1 MTAVSFGWRLP
12 IWADDDT
19 PAPRFARE
27 AGQFLDAMA
36 GRFDTIWVPDHVIP
50 GQKWRPASAPTLEAW
65 TTLVH
70 FASAYPAYRFGHSVM
85 NNGFRHPPLLAK
97 MAATEQMLT
106 GGRLILGIGAGLSED
121 ENRAYGYDYPSNAT
135 RIRMLEECVQILRA
149 MWSESPATFHGQYYQ
164 VEEAYC
170 EPRPEPPPPLFIG
183 GGGEQLTLRVVARHA
198 DWWNPQ
204 SGSPDAYAH
213 KIDVLRRYCDEVGR
227 DVGSIVMT
235 QTLPCIALASSEA
248 EALRI
253 AEGSPM
259 YRQAK
264 GSVIVG
270 TPQMVADHLRAY
282 RELGITHFNVAR
294 FADAPRLDGALQ
306 FAEEVM
312 PLLR

>member
-1 MTAVSFGWRLP
+1 MHPITFGWRLP

-19 PAPRFARE
+19 PAAQFARE
-27 AGQFLDAMA
+27 AGEFLHAVK
-36 GRFDTIWVPDHVIP
+36 GHFDTIWVPDHIIP
-50 GQKWRPASAPTLEAW
+50 GQKWRPASSHTLEAW

-70 FASAYPAYRFGHSVM
+70 FASAYPAYRYGHSVM

-97 MAATEQMLT
+97 MAASEQVLT

-121 ENRAYGYDYPSNAT
+121 ENLAYGYEYPSNAT
-135 RIRMLEECVQILRA
+135 RIGMLDECVQIVRA
-149 MWSESPATFHGQYYQ
+149 MWTESPTTFHGRYYH
-164 VEEAYC
+164 VDDAYC
-170 EPRPEPPPPLFIG
+170 EPRPVPPPPLFIG

-204 SGSPDAYAH
+204 AGTPDAYAH
-213 KIDVLRRYCDEVGR
+213 KIEVLRRHCDAVGR
-227 DVGSIVMT
+227 DPDTIVKT
-235 QTLPCIALASSEA
+235 QTFPCIALASSEN

-264 GSVIVG
+264 GSVLIG
-270 TPQMVADHLRAY
+270 TPSTVADHLRAY
-282 RELGITHFNVAR
+282 KDLGISHFNIAR